1 MGAAGSA
8 PTPSEQAEPVR
19 EPLLGAASGSHGIER
34 ARKDDELAAPDPEKQ
49 ERPGDSIQRAT
60 GVGVEKTSIGS
71 VAFLMLVSLTI
82 ALGPFSF
89 GYSLGYTSPAL
100 PEMTDDLG
108 LSTGQASLF
117 AALVT
122 AGAML
127 GALASGSLADRL
139 GRKFCLAAAAVPNI
153 GGWLM
158 IAFTKHVPPLYVG
171 RVLVGF
177 GTGVFSFGAPVYIAE
192 VAPAEWRGT
201 MGTVNQLAITL
212 GIMAVYAL
220 GIALSWRALA
230 SAGTIALLLLLL
242 GLLIIPETP
251 RWLARHGTKE
261 QLIASLQILRGK
273 GHSIHAELT
282 EIQDT
287 VEASKAQPR
296 ARLTDLF
303 SPSLRKPLV
312 AGIGLMVFQ
321 QFSGINSI
329 IFYAGS
335 IFNDFNPELANQFA
349 FYLTALQVVLTCVTA
364 GIMDRMPRRTL
375 LMVKLVTSW
384 LLMHDSWSCLHKT
397 CCTFCFRKRPVRFA
411 YLCSKVCALAVS
423 CSLFRQPAQLT
434 MVGYYTVLHIRE
446 KSENLS
452 CCNDMSQLSGTGMA
466 LSMFVFVYAL
476 HSQPSPHE
484 GRKQAG
490 NQMLMLASLL
500 MYISSFAL
508 GLGAVPWII
517 VSEIFPVRVRGL
529 AGSLAALFN
538 WSSAFLVTQTFGWLR
553 KRSATG
559 TFSGYGVLCL
569 LLVAFVALFV
579 PETRG
584 RTLEEIEALFG
595 IK

>member
-1 MGAAGSA
+1 MGATGSA
-8 PTPSEQAEPVR
+8 PTPSSQQAGAVR

-34 ARKDDELAAPDPEKQ
+34 AGKDDEFAAPDPEKL
-49 ERPGDSIQRAT
+49 EPPRDSSLRAT
-60 GVGVEKTSIGS
+60 GVGVDKTSIGS

-108 LSTGQASLF
+108 LSNGQASLF

-127 GALASGSLADRL
+127 GALASGNLADRL

-158 IAFTKHVPPLYVG
+158 IAFAKHVPPLYIG

-230 SAGTIALLLLLL
+230 FSGTIALILLLF

-273 GHSIHAELT
+273 GHSIHAELR

-364 GIMDRMPRRTL
+364 GIMDRMPRRIL
-375 LMVKLVTSW
+375 LM
-384 LLMHDSWSCLHKT
+384 
-397 CCTFCFRKRPVRFA
+397 
-411 YLCSKVCALAVS
+411 
-423 CSLFRQPAQLT
+423 
-434 MVGYYTVLHIRE
+434 
-446 KSENLS
+446 
-452 CCNDMSQLSGTGMA
+452 LSGTGMA

-476 HSQPSPHE
+476 HSQPTSHE
-484 GRKQAG
+484 VGKQAG
-490 NQMLMLASLL
+490 NEMLMLASLL
-500 MYISSFAL
+500 VYISSFAL

-538 WSSAFLVTQTFGWLR
+538 WSSAFLVTQSFGWLR

-584 RTLEEIEALFG
+584 RTLEEIEASFG